1 MYEMESDQW
10 ASAEAVPASWPP
22 VGSQKAEV
30 VREAAAHMVAQV
42 APQEL
47 S

>member
-1 MYEMESDQW
+1 MYEMELNRW
-10 ASAEAVPASWPP
+10 ASAEAALASWPP
-22 VGSQKAEV
+22 VESQKAEV